1 MVILESVAGWS
12 EQGDSSPGIPADSAY
27 TTMQPFPW
35 HDPEL
40 ETIRIRA
47 FPSVNPV
54 NEVIPATTDS
64 HLTAIRELFEQW
76 LSPRLLN
83 STATPKSA
91 LQRTALLQPDARS
104 NSDCKLVS
112 HDPNWHIKLG

>member
-1 MVILESVAGWS
+1 MVILESVVGWS

-35 HDPEL
+35 HAPEL

-83 STATPKSA
+83 STATPRPCAAANCAPAARCEVKER
-91 LQRTALLQPDARS
+91 LQISFT
-104 NSDCKLVS
+104 
-112 HDPNWHIKLG
+112 